1 LILPSKNREIPALA
15 DVEFTQCE
23 TLFFR
28 QLFSVQQTQTRVNYY
43 FITGT
48 SRGIGKAMTDEIL
61 LRTDVSV
68 TGIGRSNPHNDPKFV
83 FVPMD
88 LANLQAVHEFE
99 FPSCS
104 NATKIYLVNNAGA
117 LGEVKHT
124 GAAAA
129 VDYEAVINLNLTAVM
144 VLTNKFLAAF
154 AKKNIP
160 LVVLNISSGAGKNPI
175 DGWAAYCTSKA
186 GLDMFSRVVAEE
198 IAISGKKHVRIF
210 SVAPGI
216 VDTAMQEQI
225 RTSSGQN
232 FSRVEQFKEY
242 KSTGQL
248 ADPRLTAQKLI
259 SILDLPENFAETV
272 FSAKDLTVVIQH
284 TNQ

>member
-1 LILPSKNREIPALA
+1 M
-15 DVEFTQCE
+15 EFRCCI
-23 TLFFR
+23 TLFSSI
-28 QLFSVQQTQTRVNYY
+28 LQTKNPVNYY

-48 SRGIGKAMTDEIL
+48 SKGIGKALTDEIL
-61 LRTDVSV
+61 LRADVSV
-68 TGIGRSNPHNDPKFV
+68 TGIGRTNSHSDAKFM

-104 NATKIYLVNNAGA
+104 DATNIYLVNNAGA

-124 GAAAA
+124 GATAD
-129 VDYEAVINLNLTAVM
+129 VNYEAVINLNLTAVM

-154 AKKNIP
+154 AKKNVP
-160 LVVLNISSGAGKNPI
+160 LVVLNISSGAGKNAI
-175 DGWAAYCTSKA
+175 DGWASYCASKA

-198 IAISGKKHVRIF
+198 LAISGKKHIRIF
-210 SVAPGI
+210 AAAPGV

-225 RTSSGQN
+225 RTSTGQN
-232 FSRVEQFKEY
+232 FSRVQQFIEY

-259 SILDLPENFAETV
+259 SILDVPGNFADTV
-272 FSAKDLTVVIQH
+272 FSAKDLTVVNQH